1 MSVDRPREKNSAEP
15 KPRPKKTPEVPSDLD
30 QLDAREM
37 LRVLTAVRKG
47 DFTARVRG
55 DQIGLAGKIAD
66 TLDLIFVQRGK
77 STVAFRA
84 RVQQLHQNA
93 QDYYNRGKYE
103 LAISTISKAII
114 LDPCN
119 YLFCALR
126 ASCYFQLNQV
136 ERYCADVSKARSINP
151 RWKPGVQIV
160 DREMVNAECE

>member
-1 MSVDRPREKNSAEP
+1 MDCAKTQLRKNRGYPR
-15 KPRPKKTPEVPSDLD
+15 
-30 QLDAREM
+30 
-37 LRVLTAVRKG
+37 
-47 DFTARVRG
+47 
-55 DQIGLAGKIAD
+55 
-66 TLDLIFVQRGK
+66 LDLRTAWKICGCI
-77 STVAFRA
+77 SCP

-114 LDPCN
+114 LDPYN

-160 DREMVNAECE
+160 DGEMVNAECE